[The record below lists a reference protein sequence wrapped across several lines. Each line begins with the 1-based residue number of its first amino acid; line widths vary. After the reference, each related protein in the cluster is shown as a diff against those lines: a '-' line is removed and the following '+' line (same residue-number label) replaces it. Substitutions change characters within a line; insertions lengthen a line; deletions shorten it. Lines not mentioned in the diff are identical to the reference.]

1 MKTIYKC
8 DYCGDDNNL
17 GGLNLT
23 CYGQVLCQ
31 ECIIIFMQEQETLLE
46 FIDGKY

>member
-8 DYCGDDNNL
+8 DDCGNDNNL

-23 CYGQVLCQ
+23 CYGQTLCK
-31 ECIIIFMQEQETLLE
+31 ECLNILMQEQEDFE
-46 FIDGKY
+46 VNSGRH